1 MKRALKILGYALGVI
16 VLLAGTGAAYISIK
30 GIPSYEAQMTPEIAR
45 LQVPRDSALVEQGA
59 KIASIL
65 CNECHLGEGGKLTGK
80 VMSEVPKAFGTIISR
95 NITHDPETGIGNWT
109 DGELY
114 YFLRTGIRQDGSWA
128 PPFMPKFSR
137 VADEDL
143 YAIIAWLRSD
153 DPRLA
158 PDRREYPPAEYNF
171 LVKALAN
178 TMFFPPA
185 LPEKPIM
192 IPDTTD
198 KIALGKYLADGLY
211 ECFACHSGDMLK
223 VDPNIP
229 ANSFGYYGGGIE
241 MQNQEGEIVRSAN
254 ITMDP
259 ETGIGGWT
267 ERQFI
272 DAVKYGKN
280 PRGGSLQYPMT
291 PRPVLTDTEVSAIYA
306 FLKTVP
312 VLHHPIERYQPKITS
327 R

>member
-16 VLLAGTGAAYISIK
+16 VLLAGMGAAYISIK
-30 GIPSYEAQMTPEIAR
+30 GIPSYEAKMTPEIAR

-80 VMSEVPKAFGTIISR
+80 VMAEVPKPFGTIISR
-95 NITHDPETGIGNWT
+95 NITHDPEVGIGNWT

-137 VADEDL
+137 VADEDM

-153 DPRLA
+153 DPRLT
-158 PDRREYPPAEYNF
+158 PDRREYPPTEYNF
-171 LVKALAN
+171 LVKVLAN

>member
-1 MKRALKILGYALGVI
+1 MKRALKILGYAAGVI
-16 VLLAGTGAAYISIK
+16 VLLTGTAAAYISIK
-30 GIPSYEAQMTPEIAR
+30 GIPTYEAKMTPEIAK
-45 LQVPRDSALVEQGA
+45 LQVPRDSAMVARGA

-65 CNECHLGEGGKLTGK
+65 CNECHLGETGKLTGK
-80 VMSEVPKAFGTIISR
+80 VMSEIPKPFGTVASR
-95 NITHDPETGIGNWT
+95 NITQDPEIGIGNWT

-137 VADEDL
+137 VADEDM

-153 DPRLA
+153 DPHLA
-158 PDRREYPPAEYNF
+158 PDRREYPPTEYNF
-171 LVKALAN
+171 LVKILSN
-178 TMFFPPA
+178 TLFTAPPM
-185 LPEKPIM
+185 PEQPIF
-192 IPDTTD
+192 IPDSTD
-198 KIALGKYLADGLY
+198 KVALGKYLADGLF

-223 VDPNIP
+223 VDSDIP

-241 MQNQEGEIVRSAN
+241 MQNMEGEIVRSAN

-259 ETGIGGWT
+259 ETGIGTWT
-267 ERQFI
+267 EQQFI
-272 DAVKYGKN
+272 EAVKYGKN
-280 PRGGSLQYPMT
+280 PRGGSLQYPMS

-312 VLHHPIERYQPKITS
+312 VQHHPVERYQPKITS